1 MFANNNNRKS
11 ESQRRK
17 RVHKENNKAFEP
29 SDLICENEFV
39 FVISRSGSS
48 SDLYN
53 NLIGEHHCD
62 TVNIRSTQQFFNPR
76 IQHFKCGKSMREEE
90 NPPDEAEQRCATH
103 QINAI
108 NPNPM

>member
-1 MFANNNNRKS
+1 
-11 ESQRRK
+11 
-17 RVHKENNKAFEP
+17 
-29 SDLICENEFV
+29 
-39 FVISRSGSS
+39 
-48 SDLYN
+48 
-53 NLIGEHHCD
+53 
-62 TVNIRSTQQFFNPR
+62 VNIRSTQQFFNPR